1 MLLFSETMSEPDR
14 SFMEA
19 FYTQYRVLLYSIALR
34 YTEQKETAEDLVQ
47 DALIQLMRHV
57 DTLQTLSENARVMYG
72 VCTLKSVAC
81 NWLRR
86 NKRIVPWN
94 TSMEES
100 ESEEGALDPTPEEL
114 FLLKERRQELLA
126 RFYTMREADQ
136 QLLVGKYILH
146 KSDAELAQMFG
157 CKAASIR
164 VKLARARHR
173 ARKELRGGGG
183 RMSYLERRKQTTAFG
198 EL

>member
-47 DALIQLMRHV
+47 DALIHLMRHV

-94 TSMEES
+94 TAMEES
-100 ESEEGALDPTPEEL
+100 EPEGAPWIP
-114 FLLKERRQELLA
+114 
-126 RFYTMREADQ
+126 
-136 QLLVGKYILH
+136 
-146 KSDAELAQMFG
+146 
-157 CKAASIR
+157 
-164 VKLARARHR
+164 
-173 ARKELRGGGG
+173 
-183 RMSYLERRKQTTAFG
+183 RRKSSFC
-198 EL
+198 